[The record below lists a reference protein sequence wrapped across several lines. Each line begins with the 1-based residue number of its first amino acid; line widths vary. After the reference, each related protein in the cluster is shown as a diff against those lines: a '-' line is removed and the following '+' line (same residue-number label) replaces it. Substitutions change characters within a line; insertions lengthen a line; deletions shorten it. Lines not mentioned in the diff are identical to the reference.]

1 MPDGSLCA
9 QRPPLPLAD
18 RPALPAAV
26 RRIPSAVHRGDTTV
40 PGLRA
45 VPEETPV
52 AFTYE
57 RASYAVMM
65 ATPADLA
72 DFALGFSL
80 TEGVIEK
87 PADLQSLDIV
97 AHDTGIEL
105 RMRLVPDR
113 ADRLFERKRR
123 LTGPVGCGL
132 CGIES
137 LAGAL
142 PPIPAV
148 GAGIEVGAETVA
160 AALAAMVEAQALNR
174 QARALHAAGLFVPG
188 EGLVAL
194 REDVGRHNA
203 LDKLIGEVSA
213 RGRAGAAGMV
223 VVTSRVSIE
232 MVHKA
237 AVLGAAVVVAVSA
250 PTALGVRAAE
260 AAGIT
265 LIAIAR
271 DDGFEVFTHPHRL
284 RAG

>member
-1 MPDGSLCA
+1 MPNAAVMPEPQRFPAADG
-9 QRPPLPLAD
+9 PV
-18 RPALPAAV
+18 LPAAV
-26 RRIPSAVHRGDTTV
+26 RRVPSAVHRGSAAV

-57 RASYAVMM
+57 RSTYAVMM

-80 TEGVIEK
+80 TEGVIER
-87 PADLQSLDIV
+87 PADLRSLDIV
-97 AHDTGIEL
+97 THETGIEL
-105 RMRLVPDR
+105 RMRLASDR

-142 PPIPAV
+142 PPVPPVGPGIAV
-148 GAGIEVGAETVA
+148 APETIA
-160 AALAAMVEAQALNR
+160 SALQAMVGAQALNR
-174 QARALHAAGLFVPG
+174 QARALHAAGLFLPG
-188 EGLVAL
+188 QGLVGS

-203 LDKLIGEVSA
+203 LDKLIGDLTA
-213 RGRAGAAGMV
+213 RGIQGAAGLV

-237 AVLGAAVVVAVSA
+237 AVLGSTVIVAVSA

-284 RAG
+284 RAD